1 MPAKYVM
8 LGDPKSRVL
17 IRPPVPG
24 DCDAFLAAVRRSR
37 AMHRNWITPKARTR
51 AAFAKYL
58 KKFETGPHHG
68 FLVIHRDTGGI
79 VGVININDVIRG
91 NFQSAFV
98 GYYAFQPQAG
108 KGLMREGLMLVLR
121 HAFRKLKLHRI
132 EANIQRTNRPSQALA
147 KSCGFVREGF
157 SRRLAKVCGRWKDH
171 ERWAI
176 LSEDFRITQ

>member
-1 MPAKYVM
+1 
-8 LGDPKSRVL
+8 
-17 IRPPVPG
+17 
-24 DCDAFLAAVRRSR
+24 
-37 AMHRNWITPKARTR
+37 MHRNRITPKAKTR
-51 AAFAKYL
+51 AGFAKYL

-68 FLVIHRDTGGI
+68 FLVIHRETGDI
-79 VGVININDVIRG
+79 VGVINLNDVIRG

-98 GYYAFQPQAG
+98 GYYAFTPHVG
-108 KGLMREGLMLVLR
+108 RGLMREGLILVLR

-147 KSCGFVREGF
+147 KSCGLVREGF

-176 LSEDFRITQ
+176 LAEDFQGKRAK